1 MTTLT
6 GQAQAALIALETRAC
21 HTTSTFRLEQID
33 RALDEVLRLNGTQPT
48 AFQVRS
54 ATANAAKVLRDRRR
68 IAPVISLDDPQLGE
82 PGAQDSQIPV
92 IDLRSW
98 LRTTRG
104 LTEGQRRL
112 LTLMAEYDDA
122 DTVAAEYGA
131 PSARIRERVS
141 RARRAA
147 RTAYA
152 REVTAA

>member
-6 GQAQAALIALETRAC
+6 GQTQAALIALQTRARR
-21 HTTSTFRLEQID
+21 TTDNFRLEQID
-33 RALDEVLRLNGTQPT
+33 RALDEIVRLNSTKPT
-48 AFQVRS
+48 ASQIRS

-68 IAPVISLDDPQLGE
+68 IVPVSSLDDPRLGQ
-82 PGAQDSQIPV
+82 PGGPDSQIPV

-112 LTLMAEYDDA
+112 LTLMAEHDDA
-122 DTVAAEYGA
+122 DAVAAEYGIA
-131 PSARIRERVS
+131 SARARERVS

-147 RTAYA
+147 RAAYA